1 MRPLPRASRPTRP
14 AHAYVP
20 RGGQAVDFDED
31 GFVDLLFG
39 SRLLLNNGDG
49 TFSDGSAAANLP
61 VLADEG
67 LKLIDVDLDGDLD
80 LMHQDGIATRLFR
93 NAGGVFDGGEI
104 VDSDADGEHRAGA

>member
-1 MRPLPRASRPTRP
+1 M
-14 AHAYVP
+14 P

-49 TFSDGSAAANLP
+49 TFSDGSAAANMP

-67 LKLIDVDLDGDLD
+67 LKLIDVDLDGDFD
-80 LMHQDGIATRLFR
+80 LIHHDGSTTRLFR
-93 NAGGVFDGGEI
+93 NGGGVFDGGELI
-104 VDSDADGEHRAGA
+104 DAPLAPSHAASG